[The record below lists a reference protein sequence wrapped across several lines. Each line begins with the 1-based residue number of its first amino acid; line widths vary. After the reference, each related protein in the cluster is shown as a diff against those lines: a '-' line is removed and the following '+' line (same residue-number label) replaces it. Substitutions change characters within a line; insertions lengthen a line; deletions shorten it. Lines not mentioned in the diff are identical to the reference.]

1 MKLPAGIAPGVGIA
15 AGGRRLAVTC
25 VQGTSGGDGV
35 GAGADGALIESAA
48 SVIRSGLSELDPQ
61 PAARTAARA
70 MTSQHQRARLIGTP
84 GGAARRRAPPAPRRS
99 R

>member
-15 AGGRRLAVTC
+15 AGGRRLAVPC
-25 VQGTSGGDGV
+25 VQGTSGGEGG
-35 GAGADGALIESAA
+35 GAGGALIESAA

-70 MTSQHQRARLIGTP
+70 ITSQHQRARVIRIP
-84 GGAARRRAPPAPRRS
+84 GGAARRRAPPAPQRS

>member
-48 SVIRSGLSELDPQ
+48 SVIRSGLSELEPH
-61 PAARTAARA
+61 PVASAAARA
-70 MTSQHQRARLIGTP
+70 VMSQHQRARVIGTP
-84 GGAARRRAPPAPRRS
+84 GGAARRRARQARR